1 MASVTGKLTAE
12 DRDQLQTLRSFRVWN
27 YLYLLLFPP
36 IHITLPYE
44 TVLQTQEDFA
54 VAALGPWRGSSS
66 AFWHK
71 AQNLQYW
78 TKIYRW
84 SVSFVESSFSFTR
97 TDYWQRLVRAL
108 SMWSTGHGRLDSWP
122 PHCGVATLC
131 KSFTHPVP
139 LSYDRMAQ
147 LNIFIYHCMV

>member
-44 TVLQTQEDFA
+44 AVLQTQEDFA

-66 AFWHK
+66 AF
-71 AQNLQYW
+71 
-78 TKIYRW
+78 
-84 SVSFVESSFSFTR
+84 
-97 TDYWQRLVRAL
+97 
-108 SMWSTGHGRLDSWP
+108 
-122 PHCGVATLC
+122 
-131 KSFTHPVP
+131 
-139 LSYDRMAQ
+139 
-147 LNIFIYHCMV
+147 